1 MFVRFCNHLLAILR
15 SVIAPLASLYTVIV
29 ILNMIEVT
37 SSTVGFIV
45 LLYSVVIL
53 ILLLFLALLLF
64 KMHNYC
70 FDADVFEKFITYNT
84 ENKKAVVKFCKE
96 NQINSNRY
104 QRMR

>member
-1 MFVRFCNHLLAILR
+1 MFVRFCNHILAVIR

-45 LLYSVVIL
+45 LLYSIVIL
-53 ILLLFLALLLF
+53 ILLLFLALLLY

-70 FDADVFEKFITYNT
+70 FDADVFEKFIKDNP

-96 NQINSNRY
+96 NQINSKRY
-104 QRMR
+104 QRMK